1 MNNNLFRDE
10 IMIFTILLFETRS
23 RICSGVAD
31 VRMASVLNMG
41 WQKVQKRAPRM
52 WWSTAAFFL
61 ISLHF
66 SAFLLISLH
75 SLHFFAFFRISL
87 RFPAFSAFLY
97 IELHFSEFLCIL
109 MHFSLFLCISL
120 HFSASLC
127 IYLHFYAYLC
137 ILLHFSAF
145 VFISLFFLCISLH
158 FSLCILVIIFVR
170 GLGENI
176 DRLACRC
183 LAATCLLT
191 NRKDHIPSCCWLL
204 LLSCSCCVTLYN
216 HQEVVDFESEF
227 L

>member
-1 MNNNLFRDE
+1 
-10 IMIFTILLFETRS
+10 
-23 RICSGVAD
+23 
-31 VRMASVLNMG
+31 
-41 WQKVQKRAPRM
+41 
-52 WWSTAAFFL
+52 
-61 ISLHF
+61 
-66 SAFLLISLH
+66 
-75 SLHFFAFFRISL
+75 
-87 RFPAFSAFLY
+87 
-97 IELHFSEFLCIL
+97 

-227 L
+227 LWHRRLCGAVPEQLLCTRLWFGARQSRFCHLGLSSCEQCWPADKNNLPNCVVGKHLIHNSAMLEIVKFFNMQWCHITQILILKEST